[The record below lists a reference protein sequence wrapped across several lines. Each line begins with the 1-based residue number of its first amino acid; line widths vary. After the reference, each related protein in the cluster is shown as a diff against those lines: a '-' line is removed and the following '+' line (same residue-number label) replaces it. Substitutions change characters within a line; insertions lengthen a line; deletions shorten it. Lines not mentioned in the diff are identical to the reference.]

1 MRDFKLSFSLKY
13 LLIAIASA
21 ITLIGGCLILYS
33 FKEPDNQTLTTTDLI
48 IWNSFFF
55 VGITWLIY
63 VLQLLMAYCNG
74 KGITRIEQIKRFTQ
88 YGINISL
95 GVFAFYVIIGIG
107 THTIFIKE
115 LVIAVIVLL
124 VMSFGKYL
132 CGLASLKGK

>member
-33 FKEPDNQTLTTTDLI
+33 LKGPNNQLLTTTDLI
-48 IWNSFFF
+48 VWNSFFF
-55 VGITWLIY
+55 IGITWFVY
-63 VLQLLMAYCNG
+63 VLQLLMIYYKG
-74 KGITRIEQIKRFTQ
+74 KGMTYIKQIKRFAQ

-95 GVFAFYVIIGIG
+95 GVFVIYVIIGIG

-115 LVIAVIVLL
+115 LVIAAIVLL
-124 VMSFGKYL
+124 IMCFGKYL
-132 CGLASLKGK
+132 CGLTSIK